1 MKNSNNLMTTGQVA
15 KMSGVHINVVKKWI
29 TDGLLS
35 AFRLPAGHFRI
46 EQEEYRRFLRASG
59 MPTPEALADSADGSG
74 QCRRILLIDD
84 DQAQVELMKAFLE
97 QQGFS
102 IETALDGYVGLI
114 RIGSFRPDL
123 VFLDINMP
131 RLDGIEVLDAL
142 FKQTASDSQIP
153 LPNII
158 VMSGEQDPEV
168 QQKLSEYPVADLIRK
183 PFSLGGVLDSLKSI
197 YSEVA

>member
-1 MKNSNNLMTTGQVA
+1 MTTGQIA

-29 TDGLLS
+29 ADGLLS

-46 EQEEYRRFLRASG
+46 KQDEYRRFLKASG
-59 MPTPEALADSADGSG
+59 MPTPDALAESEEDSR

-84 DQAQVELMKAFLE
+84 DQSQVELMKTFLE

-102 IETALDGYVGLI
+102 IETAVDGYVGLI
-114 RIGSFRPDL
+114 QIGSFRPDL

-131 RLDGIEVLDAL
+131 RLNGIEVLDAL
-142 FKQTASDSQIP
+142 FKQADSENQIP

-168 QQKLSEYPVADLIRK
+168 QQQLSQYPIADLLRK
-183 PFSLGGVLDSLKSI
+183 PFSLGGVIDSLNSI